1 MTQFL
6 SQCDKGG
13 NETREDIFSGAP
25 GDGSLCSKKGAREGA
40 FLFLPWTQLSTCAAW
55 TWGSTVVKQQYYNT

>member
-1 MTQFL
+1 M

-25 GDGSLCSKKGAREGA
+25 GDGFLCSKKGAREGA
-40 FLFLPWTQLSTCAAW
+40 FLSFPGHSCLPVLPGPGA
-55 TWGSTVVKQQYYNT
+55 VP